1 MIRTRT
7 LQIILKVVLTFL
19 LVRTTSSHSIF
30 ILIQSLLD
38 HYPIPLIMLS
48 SASSL
53 IPSYCSICV
62 GVSFFYTY
70 TQLATLSKSTTLTV
84 FALLKLIPL
93 CLLLNCSASVQVSF
107 TIAAATLLLG
117 LLSGQLRVDNMF
129 RRVASLTRSWKEV
142 RLVANCL
149 SSDFMTAG
157 GGGVEMA

>member
-1 MIRTRT
+1 MIETIRNAWKIPELRPK
-7 LQIILKVVLTFL
+7 ILF
-19 LVRTTSSHSIF
+19 
-30 ILIQSLLD
+30 
-38 HYPIPLIMLS
+38 
-48 SASSL
+48 
-53 IPSYCSICV
+53 
-62 GVSFFYTY
+62 
-70 TQLATLSKSTTLTV
+70 TV

-157 GGGVEMA
+157 GGGVEAA